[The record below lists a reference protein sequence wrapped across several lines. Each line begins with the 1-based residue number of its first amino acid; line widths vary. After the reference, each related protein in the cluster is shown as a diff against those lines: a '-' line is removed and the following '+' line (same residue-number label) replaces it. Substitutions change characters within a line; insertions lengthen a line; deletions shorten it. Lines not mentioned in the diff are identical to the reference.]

1 MYNSLHDRSIY
12 RRESMLLTNRKIRFA
27 VAPFFLPDMKMMVL
41 KDSKCDDMASYVT
54 K

>member
-1 MYNSLHDRSIY
+1 MIDSLQARNDDFDKSQN
-12 RRESMLLTNRKIRFA
+12 T
-27 VAPFFLPDMKMMVL
+27 VCCGTGFLPDMKMMVL